1 MSNKCPEHVV
11 KPARPESPTDISR
24 RKLLQASTLL
34 TAGAITTPHTLWSQT
49 ASPLATTAA
58 GKVRG
63 FVDNGVNVF
72 KGIPYGDDTAKHRF
86 MPPAKPLPWTGVR
99 DALAFG
105 PQAPQPI
112 HARAGRSAFSPLDEE
127 NPVNSEDCLHLN
139 VWTAGLRDGRKRPV
153 MVYIHG
159 GAYSSS
165 SSNGPVYD
173 GVRLVTRGDVVVVT
187 LNHRLNLFGYLYLAK
202 LGGPHFA
209 DSGNVGQLDL
219 VLALEWVRDN
229 IAEFGGDPSRILI
242 FGQSGG
248 GAKCA
253 TLMAMPSA
261 HGLFHRVITMSGQ
274 QLTATIPEHATA
286 TAEAVLKALGLTQA
300 NLDDIRDSAKV
311 PMEQLVAA
319 IHAGKYFGPV
329 HDGRTLPGDPFSPD
343 APAISATIPMILGNA
358 HDETR
363 LLIGSANPALFSLT
377 WDQLPG
383 ELEHYRQFF
392 GVLRTEDIV
401 ADYRKWYPAYSPS
414 DVFFAVTTA
423 FRSWHGMVL
432 ESERRASRHGPT
444 WAYDFAWKSPV
455 DGGKWGAP
463 HTMDIPFA
471 FDNIQLASPM
481 TGGGPEAQKVADQV
495 SETFIAFARDGDPR
509 NKSIPH
515 WPRFDLE
522 KRPTMVWNVVSRVED
537 DPRGQE
543 RNLMEQAAYVQPGT

>member
-1 MSNKCPEHVV
+1 MNRT
-11 KPARPESPTDISR
+11 RPEISR
-24 RKLLQASTLL
+24 RKLLQRSAFI
-34 TAGAITTPHTLWSQT
+34 TAGAIATPRSLWAQT
-49 ASPLATTAA
+49 ATPVATTTC

-63 FVDNGVNVF
+63 FVDGGVNVF
-72 KGIPYGDDTAKHRF
+72 KGMPYGDDTSKRRF
-86 MPPAKPLPWTGVR
+86 QPPAKPVAWTGVR

-112 HARAGRSAFSPLDEE
+112 HARDGRSSFSPLDEA

-173 GVRLVTRGDVVVVT
+173 GVNLVHRGDVVVVT

-202 LGGPHFA
+202 VAPSALTDVFA

-229 IAEFGGDPSRILI
+229 IAEFGGDPSRVLI

-253 TLMAMPSA
+253 TLMAMPA
-261 HGLFHRVITMSGQ
+261 AKGLFHRVITMSGQ
-274 QLTATIPEHATA
+274 QITATVPEHATA
-286 TAEAVLKALGLTQA
+286 TTEAVLSSLGLTRD
-300 NLDDIRDSAKV
+300 NLGDIRDPNKISMDK
-311 PMEQLVAA
+311 LVAA
-319 IHAGKYFGPV
+319 IRAGKYFGPV
-329 HDGRTLPGDPFSPD
+329 HDSRTLPNDPFSPE
-343 APAISATIPMILGNA
+343 APVISANVPMILGNA

-363 LLIGSANPALFSLT
+363 LLIGASDAKLFSLT
-377 WDQLPG
+377 WAELP
-383 ELEHYRQFF
+383 ENLEHYRQFL
-392 GVLRTEDIV
+392 GTLKTEDIT
-401 ADYRKWYPAYSPS
+401 ADYRKWYPANSPG

-423 FRSWHGMVL
+423 FRSWHGMVI
-432 ESERRASRHGPT
+432 ESERRAQQHGPT
-444 WAYDFAWKSPV
+444 WAYNFAWKSPV
-455 DGGKWGAP
+455 EGGKWGAP

-471 FDNIQLASPM
+471 FDNTGIAAPM
-481 TGGGPEAQKVADQV
+481 TGGGPEAQKLGDQL
-495 SETFIAFARDGDPR
+495 SDTFIAFARSGDPN

-522 KRPTMVWNVVSRVED
+522 RRATMVWDLPSRVED

-543 RNLMEQAAYVQPGT
+543 RELIEQAPYLQPGT